1 MESRGAW
8 SIAQRAE
15 GGRLKGVRLYV
26 LRRPGCSPAKC
37 TGLKLARKGLVKL
50 IREVGRAPRE
60 ALVLNPLAAEVLS
73 PMDRGLAEAG
83 GLMAVDGSWEAVHDL
98 FSARLRGAHRRL
110 PLLIAGNPVN
120 YGKPHKLTTL
130 EALAAALYILGFPE
144 DSERLL
150 SIYKWGSTFMSLN
163 RRLLQA
169 YAGARDAEEVRRIE
183 EAAAG

>member
-1 MESRGAW
+1 M
-8 SIAQRAE
+8 
-15 GGRLKGVRLYV
+15 KGIKLYV
-26 LRRPGCSPAKC
+26 LRRPGCDPAKC

-50 IREVGRAPRE
+50 ILEAGRAPRE
-60 ALVLNPLAAEVLS
+60 ALVLNPLAAGVLS

-83 GLMAVDGSWEAVHDL
+83 GLMAVDGSWEDVYSL
-98 FSARLRGAHRRL
+98 FSARLKGAHRRL

-130 EALAAALYILGFPE
+130 EALAAALYILGLPE
-144 DSERLL
+144 DAERLL

-163 RRLLQA
+163 RPLLQA
-169 YAGARDAEEVRRIE
+169 YAAARDAEEVKRIE